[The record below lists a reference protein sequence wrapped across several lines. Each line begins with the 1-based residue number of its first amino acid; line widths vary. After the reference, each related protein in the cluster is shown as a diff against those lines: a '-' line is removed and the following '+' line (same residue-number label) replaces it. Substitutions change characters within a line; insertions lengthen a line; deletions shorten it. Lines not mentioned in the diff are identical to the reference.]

1 MIYFLL
7 PKNNSKT
14 YKELY
19 FEESEKIP
27 DPYISSSLSHY
38 LYEIKG
44 KINIYEKDWDVYK
57 KYTNPYEYIHSV
69 VPGKKKCIS
78 KHIPLSRSY
87 FKMVEIVN
95 FFKLIDNSINIS
107 TNRNMPIKA
116 FHLAEGPG
124 GFIEALVCMRK
135 NKDDLYIGMTLS
147 NEDSNNNIPGWRKS
161 QTFLKNNENVI
172 IENGADGTGNLL
184 NIDNFY
190 YCKEKYGG
198 SMNMI
203 TGDGGFD
210 FSTDFNN
217 QENNIIKLLYAQVA
231 YALCMQARGGSFILK
246 IFDCFLLHTVD
257 LLYLLSSF
265 YEKVYITKPQ
275 TSRLANS
282 EKYIVCKNFLYDYSE
297 RNGDNDYTRFIEN
310 VFVKMMMSD
319 KYVNRLLNVM
329 PNHYFVSRIEE
340 FNSIFGQQQI
350 ENIYYTLSL
359 IDTKNKQDKIDNLI
373 KNNIHKGTNWCIKNN
388 IGYNAINSNNNI
400 FMTNYQ
406 DI

>member
-1 MIYFLL
+1 
-7 PKNNSKT
+7 
-14 YKELY
+14 
-19 FEESEKIP
+19 
-27 DPYISSSLSHY
+27 
-38 LYEIKG
+38 
-44 KINIYEKDWDVYK
+44 
-57 KYTNPYEYIHSV
+57 
-69 VPGKKKCIS
+69 
-78 KHIPLSRSY
+78 
-87 FKMVEIVN
+87 
-95 FFKLIDNSINIS
+95 
-107 TNRNMPIKA
+107 
-116 FHLAEGPG
+116 
-124 GFIEALVCMRK
+124 
-135 NKDDLYIGMTLS
+135 MTLS